1 VLGAPKAWERAALK
15 LDAIDQV
22 MRFEHVRYEGID
34 PMGYEL
40 VCLPQQRFP
49 NLASNPTLPD
59 DLEELAQNSGVL
71 VARAKG
77 KVRAVPAPSAA
88 VKALSLTDGQP
99 VDSLL
104 QSQERI
110 LQAGDPGEVFDLR
123 GSLHLES
130 TSARPAE
137 GSRLVLRGLPAGLDE
152 RAGNG

>member
-88 VKALSLTDGQP
+88 AKALSLTDGQP
-99 VDSLL
+99 VETMTSCYNLGNEYCKLEIRVRSLIFVAL
-104 QSQERI
+104 CT
-110 LQAGDPGEVFDLR
+110 LR
-123 GSLHLES
+123 
-130 TSARPAE
+130 ARAH
-137 GSRLVLRGLPAGLDE
+137 GLPKD
-152 RAGNG
+152 RV